1 MNSTVA
7 LPATLPIDSTARLP
21 ATYEAARTAIAE
33 CSRVDECKGWSDR
46 AAALASYAKQA
57 KDDSL
62 RVMAVRIQARA
73 VRRCGELLK
82 QVPRGDLSTR
92 YGQEGD
98 HPPVITRTQ
107 VADDAGL
114 SEHQRKTALR
124 VATVPT
130 EDFDYAVESQE
141 PPTVTKLAALGTQDR
156 PVCIGASD
164 SSLMANPAQAMAA
177 AELLRKFAESCEN
190 IDAVQ
195 IAHAMPPGSVKLVR
209 QQVSVIDRWLD
220 SLVTNLA
227 ATVDFAKTQ
236 PKQTRRRA

>member
-7 LPATLPIDSTARLP
+7 LPATFPADSTARLP

-82 QVPRGDLSTR
+82 QVPRGDIATR

-141 PPTVTKLAALGTQDR
+141 PPTITTLAALGTQDR
-156 PVCIGASD
+156 PTPTSASD
-164 SSLMANPAQAMAA
+164 STLAVNPAQAMAA
-177 AELLRKFAESCEN
+177 AELLRNFAESCEN
-190 IDAVQ
+190 IDAAEV
-195 IAHAMPPGSVKLVR
+195 AHAMPPDRAKLVR

-220 SLVTNLA
+220 RLVTHLA
-227 ATVDFAKTQ
+227 GT
-236 PKQTRRRA
+236 